1 MDISSIN
8 QTTGS
13 ALHSSPAFVRAVKN
27 VASIAGENVKSAL
40 KRTAMQEAD
49 SWSTKKKIIVG
60 VSVAGAAIIAYKL
73 LKSKKNA

>member
-8 QTTGS
+8 QSTGS
-13 ALHSSPAFVRAVKN
+13 AGKSSPAFIREVEN
-27 VASIAGENVKSAL
+27 IASIAGENVKNAL

-49 SWSTKKKIIVG
+49 SWSTKKKIIIG
-60 VSVAGAAIIAYKL
+60 ISVAGAAVIAYKL